1 MNGMNLLWQRVIIL
15 TLLTCRFHLDFEENP
30 EFPLYVRQ
38 RYQNLVSNMIN
49 TLTLIYF
56 KLAELIST
64 IAPSTDGMLN
74 QFGMQMLELSNA
86 TDPGAIIGLVFETL
100 MMLVVIIVI
109 FPITLA
115 YRLFM
120 GLIGQP
126 VPVPW
131 F

>member
-1 MNGMNLLWQRVIIL
+1 MM
-15 TLLTCRFHLDFEENP
+15 
-30 EFPLYVRQ
+30 
-38 RYQNLVSNMIN
+38 N
-49 TLTLIYF
+49 TLVQLYF

-64 IAPSTDGMLN
+64 FIPSADGMMNEL
-74 QFGMQMLELSNA
+74 GMKIMDLSNA
-86 TDPGAIIGLVFETL
+86 SDPGAIADMLFEIIL
-100 MMLVVIIVI
+100 MMVLI
-109 FPITLA
+109 FILYPITLA

>member
-1 MNGMNLLWQRVIIL
+1 
-15 TLLTCRFHLDFEENP
+15 
-30 EFPLYVRQ
+30 
-38 RYQNLVSNMIN
+38 MIN

-74 QFGMQMLELSNA
+74 QFGMQILELSNA
-86 TDPGAIIGLVFETL
+86 NDPGAIIGLIFETL
-100 MMLVVIIVI
+100 GMLVVIIVI
-109 FPITLA
+109 LPITLA

>member
-1 MNGMNLLWQRVIIL
+1 MM
-15 TLLTCRFHLDFEENP
+15 
-30 EFPLYVRQ
+30 
-38 RYQNLVSNMIN
+38 N

-64 IAPSTDGMLN
+64 FIPSADGILN
-74 QFGMQMLELSNA
+74 QFGMTLMDLSNV
-86 TDPGAIIGLVFETL
+86 TDPGEVVTYLFEQIL
-100 MMLVVIIVI
+100 LLFAMAVIL
-109 FPITLA
+109 PLTLA

>member
-1 MNGMNLLWQRVIIL
+1 MVIRTYPLKRRKRIQFL
-15 TLLTCRFHLDFEENP
+15 GNP

-86 TDPGAIIGLVFETL
+86 TDPGAIIGLIFETL

-109 FPITLA
+109 LPITLA

>member
-1 MNGMNLLWQRVIIL
+1 MTNI
-15 TLLTCRFHLDFEENP
+15 
-30 EFPLYVRQ
+30 
-38 RYQNLVSNMIN
+38 
-49 TLTLIYF
+49 LTLIYF

-64 IAPSTDGMLN
+64 VVPSADGLLN
-74 QFGMQMLELSNA
+74 QFSMQVLNISN
-86 TDPGAIIGLVFETL
+86 TSDPWFLINFIFETL
-100 MMLVVIIVI
+100 LYLLVILIIVPLN
-109 FPITLA
+109 FA

>member
-1 MNGMNLLWQRVIIL
+1 
-15 TLLTCRFHLDFEENP
+15 
-30 EFPLYVRQ
+30 
-38 RYQNLVSNMIN
+38 MIN

-74 QFGMQMLELSNA
+74 QFGMKMLEFSNA
-86 TDPGAIIGLVFETL
+86 TDPGTLIGLIFETFF
-100 MMLVVIIVI
+100 MLVLIVI
-109 FPITLA
+109 VVPLNFA

>member
-1 MNGMNLLWQRVIIL
+1 
-15 TLLTCRFHLDFEENP
+15 
-30 EFPLYVRQ
+30 
-38 RYQNLVSNMIN
+38 MIN

-64 IAPSTDGMLN
+64 IAPSTEGMLN
-74 QFGMQMLELSNA
+74 QFGMQILELSNA
-86 TDPGAIIGLVFETL
+86 TDPGAIIGLIFETL
-100 MMLVVIIVI
+100 MMLVLIIVI
-109 FPITLA
+109 LPITLA

>member
-1 MNGMNLLWQRVIIL
+1 
-15 TLLTCRFHLDFEENP
+15 
-30 EFPLYVRQ
+30 
-38 RYQNLVSNMIN
+38 MIN

-74 QFGMQMLELSNA
+74 KFGMKILELSNA
-86 TDPGAIIGLVFETL
+86 TDPGTIIGLIFETL

-109 FPITLA
+109 LPITLA
-115 YRLFM
+115 YRIFM

>member
-1 MNGMNLLWQRVIIL
+1 
-15 TLLTCRFHLDFEENP
+15 
-30 EFPLYVRQ
+30 
-38 RYQNLVSNMIN
+38 MIN

-64 IAPSTDGMLN
+64 IAPSTEGLLN
-74 QFGMQMLELSNA
+74 QFGMKMLELSNA
-86 TDPGAIIGLVFETL
+86 TDPGSIIGLIFETL
-100 MMLVVIIVI
+100 FMLVLIVIIVPLN
-109 FPITLA
+109 FA

>member
-1 MNGMNLLWQRVIIL
+1 MTNI
-15 TLLTCRFHLDFEENP
+15 
-30 EFPLYVRQ
+30 
-38 RYQNLVSNMIN
+38 
-49 TLTLIYF
+49 LTLIYF

-64 IAPSTDGMLN
+64 VVPSVDGMLN
-74 QFGMQMLELSNA
+74 QFSMQVLNISN
-86 TDPGAIIGLVFETL
+86 TSDPWFLINFIFETL
-100 MMLVVIIVI
+100 LNLLAILIIVPLS
-109 FPITLA
+109 FA